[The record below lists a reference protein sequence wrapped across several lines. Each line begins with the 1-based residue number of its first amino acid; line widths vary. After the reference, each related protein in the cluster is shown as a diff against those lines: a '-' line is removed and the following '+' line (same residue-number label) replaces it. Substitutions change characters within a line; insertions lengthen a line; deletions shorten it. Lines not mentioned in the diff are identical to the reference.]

1 MRTHLAIAAAAGLA
15 ALTSLAAAGGSAAA
29 AEPGETADHGHIL
42 LLDVEVEPNSF
53 PPRPTSVRACI
64 DLAGGR
70 AAPRSDHLHV
80 DYDGGTFTAN
90 TGHVIVPVWP
100 YTTPDGQIVPFHD
113 CAEFLAM
120 VGLG

>member
-1 MRTHLAIAAAAGLA
+1 MRTRTATAAALGCA
-15 ALTSLAAAGGSAAA
+15 ALITLATTGGVAAA
-29 AEPGETADHGHIL
+29 AEPGDRADHGHIL
-42 LLDVEVEPNSF
+42 LLDVEVDPNSF

-80 DYDGGTFTAN
+80 DFDGGTFTAN

-100 YTTPDGQIVPFHD
+100 YEPLPGQPVPWRD

-120 VGLG
+120 VGLD

>member
-53 PPRPTSVRACI
+53 PPRPTSVRACL
-64 DLAGGR
+64 DLAAGQPV
-70 AAPRSDHLHV
+70 PRSDHLHV
-80 DYDGGTFTAN
+80 DFDGGSFTER

-100 YTTPDGQIVPFHD
+100 YEPLPGQPVPWRD

-120 VGLG
+120 LGLG